1 MVIADFRTNFPEFA
15 STTAYP
21 DATITFWSGVAE
33 KLLDEC
39 IWKDMYTTAVQLY
52 TAHELVLARQNVRAS
67 TAGGVPG
74 QSEGIKN
81 NKTVGSVSAGY
92 DSAIQ
97 SEKDAGWWNMTNYG
111 KQLYRLMQIFGAGV
125 VQL

>member
-1 MVIADFRTNFPEFA
+1 MIIADFRTNFPEFA
-15 STTAYP
+15 STAAYP
-21 DATITFWSGVAE
+21 DATITFWSVMAE

-81 NKTVGSVSAGY
+81 AKTVGSVSAGY
-92 DSAIQ
+92 DSAVQ

-111 KQLYRLMQIFGAGV
+111 
-125 VQL
+125 